1 MSVLFNENS
10 PSLQF
15 IVFISQ
21 FFFLISCVF
30 IRCDFSNIK
39 QGDFFGDEFSLFFK
53 EKIEKRIF
61 NVSSKSIC
69 AFSAKNLHI
78 SEIQNLKIKL
88 KKN

>member
-39 QGDFFGDEFSLFFK
+39 QGDFFGDDFSLFFI
-53 EKIEKRIF
+53 EKIEKKISMFLPKAFVLFQQRIF
-61 NVSSKSIC
+61 TLVKS
-69 AFSAKNLHI
+69 
-78 SEIQNLKIKL
+78 KIKKINL
-88 KKN
+88 IFF